1 MTIFKP
7 YRLFFGVGT
16 ALIAGLCLG
25 LAAPVQ
31 AQDKASRSALIIGV
45 CIYSALEIPALPG
58 VAIDM
63 AIDMASTRAIAS
75 AMGIADQRIT
85 VLRDAQAAKQ
95 GRRPVRPYL
104 RAWLRW

>member
-45 CIYSALEIPALPG
+45 GIYSALEIPALPG
-58 VAIDM
+58 V

>member
-31 AQDKASRSALIIGV
+31 AQDKASSSALIIGV
-45 CIYSALEIPALPG
+45 GTCSALEIPALPG

-63 AIDMASTRAIAS
+63 ASARAVAS

-85 VLRDAQAAKQ
+85 VLRDAQATKQ